1 MAMQNERGLTLVE
14 VLAVF
19 VIGSIISVIGI
30 QILMAGFKSYEHVTA
45 QTELRDEADYI
56 MSKLINEL
64 YTVKTSEIKK
74 KHLNSSD
81 NYEYYFEINDKII
94 GFKDGNVLTK
104 DGNLL
109 RSNHN
114 IQVVF
119 KQTESEETKSD
130 VGTMIE
136 EISDNQFKITL
147 VLQKKDTDHR
157 LKLVSEIGIIDDS
170 NGRKGE

>member
-81 NYEYYFEINDKII
+81 DYEYYLEFDDKVV

-109 RSNHN
+109 LPNHN

-119 KQTESEETKSD
+119 KQTDSD
-130 VGTMIE
+130 EGTMIK
-136 EISDNQFKITL
+136 EISDNQFEIIL
-147 VLQKKDTDHR
+147 VLEKKDTDHQ

-170 NGRKGE
+170 NGIKGGE

>member
-19 VIGSIISVIGI
+19 VIGSIISVIGM
-30 QILMAGFKSYEHVTA
+30 QILMAGFKSYEHASA

-74 KHLNSSD
+74 KHLNSS
-81 NYEYYFEINDKII
+81 NYDYYFEMDDKII
-94 GFKDGNVLTK
+94 GFKDGNVLTE

-109 RSNHN
+109 LSSND

-119 KQTESEETKSD
+119 KQTDSD
-130 VGTMIE
+130 EGTMIE
-136 EISDNQFKITL
+136 EISDNQFKIIL
-147 VLQKKDTDHR
+147 VLEKKDTDHQ

-170 NGRKGE
+170 NGIEGE

>member
-81 NYEYYFEINDKII
+81 DYEYYLEFDDKVV

-109 RSNHN
+109 LPNHN
-114 IQVVF
+114 IQAVF
-119 KQTESEETKSD
+119 KQTESDE
-130 VGTMIE
+130 GTMIE

-147 VLQKKDTDHR
+147 VLQKKNTDHR
-157 LKLVSEIGIIDDS
+157 LKLISEIGIIDDS
-170 NGRKGE
+170 NGRKGQ

>member
-19 VIGSIISVIGI
+19 VIGSIISVIGM
-30 QILMAGFKSYEHVTA
+30 QILMAGFKSYEHASA

-74 KHLNSSD
+74 KHLNNS
-81 NYEYYFEINDKII
+81 NNNYYFEMDDKII
-94 GFKDGNVLTK
+94 GFKDGNVLTE

-136 EISDNQFKITL
+136 EISDNQFKIIL
-147 VLQKKDTDHR
+147 VLEKKDTDHQ

-170 NGRKGE
+170 NGRKGGE